1 MPEPIGSVTTAP
13 LDKTWLETRIRSR
26 KNGAVVTFEGIVR
39 DHDHGEDVGS
49 LDYEAHPDAERI
61 LIDVCTRIAQTTDCD
76 VVAAH
81 RIGHLEIGDV
91 GVVERR
97 GDGSDVEHRRSER
110 DDSEVGYTHGGGDVC
125 GGLDDQM
132 RHEVSLPPGPGAAP
146 EATLSDAAPTRG
158 SAAADPGGGAS
169 AQAAGEGSGED
180 RAAEGR
186 GAPPLGFHHA
196 CNASS
201 RQANSSD

>member
-1 MPEPIGSVTTAP
+1 MPDPIGFVTAAP
-13 LDKTWLETRIRSR
+13 LDKTQLETRIRSR

-91 GVVERR
+91 ALVTVV
-97 GDGSDVEHRRSER
+97 
-110 DDSEVGYTHGGGDVC
+110 
-125 GGLDDQM
+125 
-132 RHEVSLPPGPGAAP
+132 AAP
-146 EATLSDAAPTRG
+146 HRAGRSPSAGTSSTR
-158 SAAADPGGGAS
+158 
-169 AQAAGEGSGED
+169 
-180 RAAEGR
+180 
-186 GAPPLGFHHA
+186 
-196 CNASS
+196 S
-201 RQANSSD
+201 RQRFRSGSTSTSPTADRSGWGCRYTARPSEPAG

>member
-49 LDYEAHPDAERI
+49 LDYEAHPDAERV

-91 GVVERR
+91 ALVTVVAAPHRAEAFAVC
-97 GDGSDVEHRRSER
+97 GNLVDAIKAEVPIWKHQHFTDGRSEW
-110 DDSEVGYTHGGGDVC
+110 VG
-125 GGLDDQM
+125 L
-132 RHEVSLPPGPGAAP
+132 
-146 EATLSDAAPTRG
+146 
-158 SAAADPGGGAS
+158 
-169 AQAAGEGSGED
+169 
-180 RAAEGR
+180 
-186 GAPPLGFHHA
+186 
-196 CNASS
+196 
-201 RQANSSD
+201 

>member
-49 LDYEAHPDAERI
+49 LDYEAHPDAERV
-61 LIDVCTRIAQTTDCD
+61 LIDVCTRIAQATNCD

-91 GVVERR
+91 ALVAVVAAPHRAEAFAVC
-97 GDGSDVEHRRSER
+97 GKLVDAIKAEVPIWKHQHFTDGRSEW
-110 DDSEVGYTHGGGDVC
+110 VG
-125 GGLDDQM
+125 L
-132 RHEVSLPPGPGAAP
+132 
-146 EATLSDAAPTRG
+146 
-158 SAAADPGGGAS
+158 
-169 AQAAGEGSGED
+169 
-180 RAAEGR
+180 
-186 GAPPLGFHHA
+186 
-196 CNASS
+196 
-201 RQANSSD
+201 

>member
-49 LDYEAHPDAERI
+49 LDYEAHPDAERV
-61 LIDVCTRIAQTTDCD
+61 LIDVCTGIAQATNCD

-91 GVVERR
+91 ALVAVVAAPHRAEAFAVC
-97 GDGSDVEHRRSER
+97 GKLVDAIKAEVPIWKHQHFTDGRSEW
-110 DDSEVGYTHGGGDVC
+110 VG
-125 GGLDDQM
+125 L
-132 RHEVSLPPGPGAAP
+132 
-146 EATLSDAAPTRG
+146 
-158 SAAADPGGGAS
+158 
-169 AQAAGEGSGED
+169 
-180 RAAEGR
+180 
-186 GAPPLGFHHA
+186 
-196 CNASS
+196 
-201 RQANSSD
+201 